1 VFAIDGSERQKQRQS
16 APKADF
22 VDNGCFACEGRLAMW
37 CKQCQQDVRA
47 IMLPTEMGHG
57 PHCPR
62 CGDLLRLAAPLPQ
75 PMIEMA
81 DATGDF
87 VFASRTLPISLVSNA
102 ASGDFADGAS
112 ITIAAPRTRR
122 RADISIDWQWDE
134 DRRALRRIN
143 AALEGGAMYRFD
155 RAHLVTAIASDAP
168 QPEQPTAHASA
179 ANTGNPIAGGLLFV
193 GLAALSAGAAFFAHS
208 LFSGASAM
216 SGLTMPLLFGGQT
229 LITFSLLFQMD
240 GLRRARGN

>member
-1 VFAIDGSERQKQRQS
+1 
-16 APKADF
+16 
-22 VDNGCFACEGRLAMW
+22 MW

-47 IMLPTEMGHG
+47 LMLPTEMGRS

-62 CGDLLRLAAPLPQ
+62 CSEQLRIAPSRPEAIL
-75 PMIEMA
+75 EMA
-81 DATGDF
+81 EASGDYF
-87 VFASRTLPISLVSNA
+87 LGKRQLPPSLVSSV
-102 ASGDFADGAS
+102 ASADYGDGAS
-112 ITIAAPRTRR
+112 ITITAPRGRR

-155 RAHLVTAIASDAP
+155 RSHL
-168 QPEQPTAHASA
+168 PTANLSEEIQSQPAPVAPSEP
-179 ANTGNPIAGGLLFV
+179 TSSNPIAGTLLFI

-208 LFSGASAM
+208 TITGATAM
-216 SGLTMPLLFGGQT
+216 NSLTMPLIFGGQT

-240 GLRRARGN
+240 SLRRKSA

>member
-1 VFAIDGSERQKQRQS
+1 
-16 APKADF
+16 
-22 VDNGCFACEGRLAMW
+22 MW

-47 IMLPTEMGHG
+47 ISLPTEMGHS

-62 CGDLLRLAAPLPQ
+62 CGDLLRLAAPRPQ
-75 PMIEMA
+75 AMVEMA

-87 VFASRTLPISLVSNA
+87 LFAPRGLPTSLISNA
-102 ASGDFADGAS
+102 ASGDFGDGAS
-112 ITIAAPRTRR
+112 ITITAPRGRR

-134 DRRALRRIN
+134 DRRALRRIS

-155 RAHLVTAIASDAP
+155 RAHLATAIASDTP
-168 QPEQPTAHASA
+168 QPEQPTVHTSA
-179 ANTGNPIAGGLLFV
+179 ENTGSPIAGGLLFV

-208 LFSGASAM
+208 LFGGASAM

-240 GLRRARGN
+240 GLRRSRGN